1 MLPQDAVIL
10 MHLLTPGCSAEEVHT
25 LVQRLRNYVIT
36 VA

>member
-10 MHLLTPGCSAEEVHT
+10 MQLVASGCTAEEVHT
-25 LVQRLRNYVIT
+25 VMQRLRNYVIT

>member
-10 MHLLTPGCSAEEVHT
+10 MQLLTSGCTAKEVHT
-25 LVQRLRNYVIT
+25 LVQRLRKYVIT